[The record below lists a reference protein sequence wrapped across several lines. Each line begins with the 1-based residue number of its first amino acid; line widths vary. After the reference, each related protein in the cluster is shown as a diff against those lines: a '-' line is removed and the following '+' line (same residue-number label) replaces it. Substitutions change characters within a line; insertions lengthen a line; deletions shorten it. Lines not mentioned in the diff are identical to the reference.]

1 MHELSPS
8 TERAVAQPTT
18 LQRAQ
23 AQFSQRATELTLALM
38 LLLLIAFF
46 ASQTPFF
53 FTRANIINLAQTL
66 APAGIVAIGMTLVL
80 ISGGIDISVGST
92 AALSGV
98 VTSYLWTVSGVPL
111 LLSTILGLGSGLLV
125 GFLNGFF
132 ITYLK
137 VNPLITTLG
146 TFSIIRGAAFIISS
160 GQTNQL
166 NNDAFKY
173 LGRGAIF
180 GVPFSLILMLSL
192 FVLFA
197 FILRHTHFGRRIYA
211 IGGSPE
217 ASRLSGIAI
226 NRTLMSVYLISG
238 LLAGA
243 GGLLIASQL
252 ASSAPRAAIGL
263 ELTVIA
269 AVVLGG
275 TGLSGGKGSL
285 LGTLVGVLILRILD
299 NGLIL
304 MNVSSFYQQVASG
317 AVLLLAVGFDQLRTR
332 LEERAS

>member
-1 MHELSPS
+1 MRELSPT
-8 TERAVAQPTT
+8 TERAVARSTVSGW
-18 LQRAQ
+18 LQGQLA
-23 AQFSQRATELTLALM
+23 QRATELTLALM
-38 LLLLIAFF
+38 LFLLLAFF
-46 ASQTPFF
+46 ATQTPHFL
-53 FTRANIINLAQTL
+53 TGANIVNVAQTL

-80 ISGGIDISVGST
+80 ISGGIDISVGSA

-98 VTSYLWTVSGVPL
+98 VTSYLWTIYGVPL
-111 LLSTILGLGSGLLV
+111 LLSTFLGLGSGLLV
-125 GFLNGFF
+125 GFVNGFLVTR
-132 ITYLK
+132 I
-137 VNPLITTLG
+137 NISPLITTLG
-146 TFSIIRGAAFIISS
+146 TFSIIRGAAFIVSS

-166 NNDAFKY
+166 NNEAFKF
-173 LGRGAIF
+173 LGRGSF
-180 GVPFSLILMLSL
+180 LGVPFSLILMVVLYL
-192 FVLFA
+192 FFA

-211 IGGSPE
+211 IGGSAE
-217 ASRLSGIAI
+217 ASRLSGINI

-238 LLAGA
+238 LLAAA

-275 TGLSGGKGSL
+275 TGLAGGKGSL
-285 LGTLVGVLILRILD
+285 FGTLVGVLILRILD

-317 AVLLLAVGFDQLRTR
+317 VVLLLAVGFDQVRSR
-332 LEERAS
+332 LEERA